1 MLTCLSIKGSNLV
14 AGFSACRGAGKNV
27 AESETTMNVALPLG
41 NMRELA
47 PVLVSLEKS
56 ENRMLPVSTLL
67 LSAGLLVHVAA
78 TVPKYNV
85 KPTCRAAI
93 ELSAVTGRTVEMCEA
108 SEAQARNEMVKA
120 WSTFTEAAKDRCLK
134 TSARHAPS
142 YVELLICLESMRDMQ
157 KR

>member
-1 MLTCLSIKGSNLV
+1 MGSLFDFSSPDPACV
-14 AGFSACRGAGKNV
+14 CAKQAGEQSK
-27 AESETTMNVALPLG
+27 
-41 NMRELA
+41 
-47 PVLVSLEKS
+47 
-56 ENRMLPVSTLL
+56 
-67 LSAGLLVHVAA
+67 
-78 TVPKYNV
+78 
-85 KPTCRAAI
+85 
-93 ELSAVTGRTVEMCEA
+93 MCEA

>member
-1 MLTCLSIKGSNLV
+1 
-14 AGFSACRGAGKNV
+14 
-27 AESETTMNVALPLG
+27 
-41 NMRELA
+41 
-47 PVLVSLEKS
+47 
-56 ENRMLPVSTLL
+56 
-67 LSAGLLVHVAA
+67 
-78 TVPKYNV
+78 
-85 KPTCRAAI
+85 
-93 ELSAVTGRTVEMCEA
+93 MCEA